1 MDSFSEVALDI
12 GSTSIKCA
20 GLNSSGELELIAQ
33 QPSPKL
39 KHEED
44 KVCGDVKAYIRVCI
58 DLLDKAKARS
68 VKGCSLAITSQ
79 RSTFVVWNKQGDV
92 LSPLISWQDRFYG
105 RDALLGLDQI
115 EIQNVSGLVPSPY
128 YLGPKLKGWM
138 KQAKTPL
145 KDMLVGTLDTYLIW
159 VLSQRKYFV
168 MDRSMAARSALLD
181 LATGEWSSR
190 LLEMF
195 NVDKLCLP
203 SLVRSRGLEIDLE
216 EYWVLRSLS
225 ADQSASL
232 YGHDP
237 KPGDI
242 CVNFGTGVF
251 VMKVEKKQNE
261 RHMSYQNALF
271 YEDAQRHY
279 FCEGAV
285 NGLSRALQQH
295 QILLDSTELIEND
308 TYCVVDSSGLGAPY
322 WRSEVEF
329 QCTLENFDRKSHDLK
344 RSVVL
349 EGLIFR
355 VYEIISDLADQNS
368 RILVSGGASRD
379 KILIKT
385 LALLCEQ
392 RVFSCDVHDSSL
404 RGALKFLNPDLNEL
418 VLRKVKKTDNTYLE
432 GKYKIWKKW
441 MQTCLK

>member
-1 MDSFSEVALDI
+1 
-12 GSTSIKCA
+12 
-20 GLNSSGELELIAQ
+20 
-33 QPSPKL
+33 
-39 KHEED
+39 
-44 KVCGDVKAYIRVCI
+44 
-58 DLLDKAKARS
+58 
-68 VKGCSLAITSQ
+68 
-79 RSTFVVWNKQGDV
+79 
-92 LSPLISWQDRFYG
+92 
-105 RDALLGLDQI
+105 
-115 EIQNVSGLVPSPY
+115 
-128 YLGPKLKGWM
+128 
-138 KQAKTPL
+138 
-145 KDMLVGTLDTYLIW
+145 
-159 VLSQRKYFV
+159 
-168 MDRSMAARSALLD
+168 
-181 LATGEWSSR
+181 
-190 LLEMF
+190 
-195 NVDKLCLP
+195 
-203 SLVRSRGLEIDLE
+203 LEIDLE